1 MGTYSQTPI
10 MKVIIT
16 NKNRNTFKVEVFST
30 AKIFKEGVI
39 VTLQDWGLEFK
50 APTLDYHGKTHKF
63 TQLVGRYRAVI
74 VGDFK
79 EGTFDLEREDLKL
92 IAEYKI

>member
-1 MGTYSQTPI
+1 METYSKTPL
-10 MKVIIT
+10 MKIEIT
-16 NKNRNTFKVEVFST
+16 HRSNNTYKVEVFST

-39 VTLQDWGLEFK
+39 VALQDWGLEFK
-50 APTLDYHGKTHKF
+50 APTLDYQGKTYKF

-79 EGTFDLEREDLKL
+79 EGTFDLEKEDLKL
-92 IAEYKI
+92 IAEYGK